1 MGAPNR
7 INGENLVAV
16 YTTIGVLRSGLMPN

>member
-1 MGAPNR
+1 MGALNR
-7 INGENLVAV
+7 INSENLVAV

>member
-7 INGENLVAV
+7 INSENLVAA
-16 YTTIGVLRSGLMPN
+16 YTTTGVLRSGLMPN